1 MVDTRRKTVHSKPPV
16 SPDMY
21 RSLYKRD
28 YPWCKQYKPPNKEDM
43 QKLQIADS
51 QLKAKEFAVPCE
63 ERAMIYSDS
72 VVRERRQVIPAPSR
86 KASSRA
92 SDAGG
97 RQAEGSASSLKALQQ
112 RKHFTSALPSAE
124 SYLPKYYSA
133 TKPAATQAEKLERLQ
148 ALAERENELSYCQR
162 LPAAAQTT
170 GTAGMFLRRQK
181 LAPGWVTYQQFT
193 QEMYQTRQHDA
204 QQNRNMV
211 LGSSVFVE
219 ECFDFD
225 WRSTYKTDFQ
235 RWPGA
240 CGGYCRAN
248 KSLSHIFP
256 EDEHLN
262 QNRWV
267 SEYKDSY
274 SISLQRLNWSSQIPA
289 VGLHSGLSPRK
300 RTAMDTAH

>member
-1 MVDTRRKTVHSKPPV
+1 
-16 SPDMY
+16 
-21 RSLYKRD
+21 
-28 YPWCKQYKPPNKEDM
+28 M
-43 QKLQIADS
+43 Q
-51 QLKAKEFAVPCE
+51 E
-63 ERAMIYSDS
+63 
-72 VVRERRQVIPAPSR
+72 
-86 KASSRA
+86 
-92 SDAGG
+92 GG
-97 RQAEGSASSLKALQQ
+97 RQKAVPPALKPCSRESTLLRPFLVQKSTCQSTTLPPNWQQ
-112 RKHFTSALPSAE
+112 PR
-124 SYLPKYYSA
+124 
-133 TKPAATQAEKLERLQ
+133 QRNRRGCRL
-148 ALAERENELSYCQR
+148 LLSGENELSYCQR

-204 QQNRNMV
+204 QQNRNMI

-240 CGGYCRAN
+240 YGGYCRAN

-262 QNRWV
+262 QNHWV

-274 SISLQRLNWSSQIPA
+274 SISLRRLNRSSQIPA
-289 VGLHSGLSPRK
+289 VGLYSGLSPRK
-300 RTAMDTAH
+300 RIAMGTAQ